1 MEVIEDRE
9 TAIEKLVRQHGSQAD
24 VDEFLDRQSRRAEQY
39 AWMRR
44 QGRGKSQRIVQ
55 EIEDEVLSLRKMKL
69 DFEMFYWELRAGQDR
84 S

>member
-1 MEVIEDRE
+1 MGPDRE

-24 VDEFLDRQSRRAEQY
+24 VDEFLDRQSRRADHY

-55 EIEDEVLSLRKMKL
+55 EIEEEVLSLRTTHAHLANKPTSRTL
-69 DFEMFYWELRAGQDR
+69 PCNV
-84 S
+84 